1 MKQQRRGG
9 GRTRRG
15 KERTAPLLAPCSLA
29 VFALLSSLGCGPPN
43 PVGSGGAGGTG
54 NNPGGPLPCDIDNI
68 LRTKCQACHGSAP
81 KFGAPMP
88 LTSIEDIRKL
98 AVSDGSLA
106 VWQKMQ
112 QRVHD
117 SAAPMPPKGQT
128 PLSTAE
134 LQALDAWFAGGAS
147 SGSGACTDLQ
157 PPGDLSALAGPAY
170 LPCTPNVY
178 IRAHA
183 PGSTDKYTVPTTFKN
198 TYSCFTIKN
207 PFPPGEQGLA
217 WAPAVD
223 NESVVHHAM
232 LYGMQTGTDGAVSA
246 ERDCYVATATGKN
259 LAAWAPGSTNYV
271 MDPDVSLSLDFPYLT
286 LQIHH
291 SNNTGSDALDET
303 GFGFCTGAPR
313 ENTAGILVL
322 GSTSILVPPMAQAQA
337 VGQCDN
343 LSADGVTPITIV
355 SALPHMHVIGS
366 GFRTE
371 HVGHPDLSNIPVG
384 TWDFDTQKT
393 YQTSPRRQVLPG
405 EILRTTCTY
414 ANTTSAFVRFGPAT
428 ADEMCYNFVTAYPY
442 AAAKQKCGPPI

>member
-1 MKQQRRGG
+1 M
-9 GRTRRG
+9 G
-15 KERTAPLLAPCSLA
+15 KERAAPLLAPCSLA
-29 VFALLSSLGCGPPN
+29 VFTLLSALGCGPPN

-54 NNPGGPLPCDIDNI
+54 NDPNGPLPCNIDNI
-68 LRTKCQACHGSAP
+68 LRTKCQACHGGSP

-88 LTSIEDIRKL
+88 LTSIEDIRRL
-98 AVSDGSLA
+98 STTDSSLT

-117 SAAPMPPKGQT
+117 AAAPMPPKGQT
-128 PLSTAE
+128 PLSTTE
-134 LQALDAWFAGGAS
+134 LAALDAWFAGGAS
-147 SGSGACTDLQ
+147 GGNAACTNLE
-157 PPGDLSALAGPAY
+157 PPGDLTALAGPAY

-178 IRAHA
+178 MRAHA
-183 PGSTDKYTVPTTFKN
+183 RGSTDEYTVPTTFKN
-198 TYSCFTIKN
+198 TYSCFTFKN

-223 NESVVHHAM
+223 NDQVVHHAM
-232 LYGMQTGTDGAVSA
+232 LYGMQTGTDGAVSV
-246 ERDCYVATATGKN
+246 DSNCYIATATGKN

-271 MDPDVSLSLDFPYLT
+271 MDPDVSLSLDFPYVT

-291 SNNTGSDALDET
+291 SNNTGSDAIDQT

-322 GSTSILVPPMAQAQA
+322 GSTSISVPPFGQAQA

-371 HVGHPDLSNIPVG
+371 HVGHADLSNIPVG

-393 YQTSPRRQVLPG
+393 YQISPRRRVLPG

-414 ANTTSAFVRFGPAT
+414 SNPTSAVVRFGAAT
-428 ADEMCYNFVTAYPY
+428 TDEMCYNFVTAYPY